1 MSAAPILHG
10 VDLVLRPGEL
20 TAVMGASGAGKST
33 LLELAAGRREA
44 GTTTGRVMYNGV
56 PLSAALRHCI
66 AFVHQ
71 HDVALATLTVRETLR
86 YAAALR
92 MPHAAADRGEAVERM
107 LSLLRLGACADTR
120 VERVSGGERKRLS
133 IGVELVRSSPVL
145 LLDEPTTGL
154 DAPGAHAVAAS
165 LQRLAR
171 AGHTVAMTIHQPS
184 PESAALFDRLVLLWE
199 GRVAYDGPAA
209 DATAFLRR
217 ALGRDA
223 DAVLREP
230 GTPGAAPAPAGA
242 PAPRWNCLLYTSPS
256 PRD

>member
-1 MSAAPILHG
+1 MRSAREPLIKEDEEAGSWGETCCGCCPDAACEKPGLLTKLSRCHVTIEGLRYSVSAAPILHG

-92 MPHAAADRGEAVERM
+92 MPHAAA
-107 LSLLRLGACADTR
+107 
-120 VERVSGGERKRLS
+120 
-133 IGVELVRSSPVL
+133 
-145 LLDEPTTGL
+145 
-154 DAPGAHAVAAS
+154 
-165 LQRLAR
+165 
-171 AGHTVAMTIHQPS
+171 
-184 PESAALFDRLVLLWE
+184 
-199 GRVAYDGPAA
+199 
-209 DATAFLRR
+209 
-217 ALGRDA
+217 
-223 DAVLREP
+223 
-230 GTPGAAPAPAGA
+230 
-242 PAPRWNCLLYTSPS
+242 
-256 PRD
+256 